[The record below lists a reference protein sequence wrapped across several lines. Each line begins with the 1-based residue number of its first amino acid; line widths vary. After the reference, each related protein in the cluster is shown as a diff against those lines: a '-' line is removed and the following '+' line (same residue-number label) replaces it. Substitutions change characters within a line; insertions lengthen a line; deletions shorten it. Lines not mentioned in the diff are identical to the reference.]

1 MNWRRRTIQCILF
14 ISVWIAQG
22 QGKYIT
28 VGTDSIKIYVE
39 DVGKGKPIVF
49 IPGWTMTSQFFSK
62 QKNYFKNG
70 YHYISYDPR
79 SHGKS
84 AKTEKRNTYEDHATD
99 LNDLINKLELDDVVL
114 IGWSSGSAT
123 IYEYVKK
130 YGSNNIDRVIFI
142 DEPPKWIGDT
152 SKEWVY
158 GSFDEYRE
166 SLRDLIKDRLGY
178 AKGTVQWMLQKNGNT
193 KEHNWMV
200 AQMMLTSNNAA
211 LSLYIDGLTSD
222 YTEEVKRMDK
232 KIPLLYLVRES
243 WYGQANQWL
252 DKNAPHSKVLPIK
265 SHAIFWEDPENFNEI
280 AETFIDDS

>member
-1 MNWRRRTIQCILF
+1 MNWCKGTIQYILF
-14 ISVWIAQG
+14 ISVWIANCQS
-22 QGKYIT
+22 KYIT
-28 VGTDSIKIYVE
+28 VGTDSIKVYVE
-39 DVGKGKPIVF
+39 DIGKGKPIVF

-62 QKNYFKNG
+62 QKDYFKND
-70 YHYISYDPR
+70 YRYISYDPR

-84 AKTEKRNTYEDHATD
+84 TKTEKRNTYEDHAND

-158 GSFDEYRE
+158 GSFDEYKE
-166 SLRDLIKDRLGY
+166 SLKDLINDRFGY
-178 AKGTVQWMLQKNGNT
+178 AKGTVQWMLQKNGDA

-232 KIPLLYLVRES
+232 TTSLLYLVRES
-243 WYGQANQWL
+243 WYDQAKQ
-252 DKNAPHSKVLPIK
+252 
-265 SHAIFWEDPENFNEI
+265 
-280 AETFIDDS
+280 